1 MSSLDTAVSRTNPSI
16 QDPEDSS
23 DDDSDT
29 FPRTPHRCTS
39 VVCHCG
45 VSDET
50 TDLLGTSRNSTPQSA
65 DIGPLTNSYSSSGN
79 HCHDDTELGKVD
91 KGARRKLII
100 ASVLCLLFMIG
111 EIAGGFLAHSLA
123 LISDGAHLLTD
134 FASFMISLLALYL
147 GTRRSTKKLSF
158 GWYRAEVLG
167 ALVSILLLWVLTGIL
182 CYSAG
187 LRIVEDNYTIDAEIM
202 LITAACGVF
211 FNVVLGVTLHQ
222 SGHGHSHGGM
232 SHAHS
237 HGHSHS
243 IASKPDR
250 GFDYGSLTDDSGHSH
265 SRPKYGSISEANH
278 EAHTETQESKKKDS
292 NINVRAA
299 FVHVVGDLLQSVGVL
314 IAAFI
319 VYFKP
324 EWKIADPICTFLFSV
339 FVVVTTVTILRDI
352 LVVLME
358 GTPRNI
364 NFADVRD
371 AFFTVKGIKDIHD
384 LRLWSLT
391 LNKTALSVHIAVEK
405 DADPLKVIKVASFL
419 IQKKFGLTETTM
431 QIEEYTTDMLMCLHC
446 QHLKD

>member
-1 MSSLDTAVSRTNPSI
+1 MSNLDTSVSWTNPSI
-16 QDPEDSS
+16 QD
-23 DDDSDT
+23 DDSESESDT
-29 FPRTPHRCTS
+29 SARTPHRCTS
-39 VVCHCG
+39 VVCHCDA
-45 VSDET
+45 DET
-50 TDLLGTSRNSTPQSA
+50 RELLSPSRINSTPQSV
-65 DIGPLTNSYSSSGN
+65 DNSPLISSLSSGN
-79 HCHDDTELGKVD
+79 HCHDDTPLGKVD
-91 KGARRKLII
+91 KSARRKLII

-111 EIAGGFLAHSLA
+111 EIVGGFLAHSLA

-187 LRIVEDNYTIDAEIM
+187 LRIVEDNYEINADIM

-222 SGHGHSHGGM
+222 SGHGHSHGGL
-232 SHAHS
+232 SHSHS

-243 IASKPDR
+243 HDQSNEYNSFSEDAAFS
-250 GFDYGSLTDDSGHSH
+250 T
-265 SRPKYGSISEANH
+265 SRRKYGSISETH
-278 EAHTETQESKKKDS
+278 EETQQHKKKDF

-299 FVHVVGDLLQSVGVL
+299 FVHVLGDLLQSVGVL
-314 IAAFI
+314 VAALI

-324 EWKIADPICTFLFSV
+324 EWKMADPICTFVFSV

-364 NFADVRD
+364 SFAEVRD
-371 AFFTVKGIKDIHD
+371 AFFTVKGIKDIHN

-391 LNKTALSVHIAVEK
+391 MNKTALSVHIAVGK
-405 DADPLKVIKVASFL
+405 DVDPLKVIKVASFL

-431 QIEEYTTDMLMCLHC
+431 QIEEYTTDMMQCSHC